1 MADWPSE
8 VRTRLG
14 GLGLSPEREAEVVD
28 ELAQHLAERE
38 GELRR
43 AGSSPDEAR
52 RLALDDIGPGDDRL
66 RAELARLR
74 QARSAPPAPAGM
86 PARRLVASIAQDLR
100 YGARVLWQRPGFTIA
115 AVLAL
120 AIGTGATAAIYGAV
134 DTVLLRPMP
143 FPHADR
149 LYVPIS
155 VNRARHID
163 QGNVSFADYVDWR
176 QQTDVFANVAILRP
190 TNLDITGDGGDPE
203 RVELAQV
210 SEDFFP
216 LVDVIPVVG
225 RTLVAADHADG
236 AGLVTVI
243 SYGLWQ
249 DRFGRAGDI
258 LDRTL
263 RIAGQPARIVGVLPP
278 RGVWPDTTQVF
289 VPMKPSSYSTDTRTR
304 RDNLGFDGLA
314 RLRDG
319 VTPGMAQG
327 RLAAMAARLEHDN
340 PVIRKGW
347 TNTVIP
353 LRDYIVDAN
362 LRAALYVLFGAA
374 GAVLLIACANVANLS
389 LVRGSS
395 RARELA
401 VRLSLG
407 ASRRRLVQQ
416 LVLEGVVL
424 AAAGAAVGSGLAVLI
439 LKGLALIA
447 PDGTPFLDQMHM
459 NGRVLAANVCIGGV
473 AALLSSVVPAWSN
486 SALRLGAALRD
497 GTTGSGA
504 SRGASR
510 LRHGLVI
517 AEIAAAVVLLTGAAL
532 LIRSFNRLSHVDP
545 GVDLAHVLSARI
557 SIPTARYASDAA
569 RVSFVQALVARLDAD
584 PAIDRAALTS
594 YVPAGGGGFELGR
607 VFLAEG
613 RPAPPAGTD
622 VPAWWNVVTPD
633 YFSTVGIR
641 VREGRAFSDHDSA
654 TTTPVIVVSSS
665 FGRAMFPGESP
676 IGRRVRSWRDENVLR
691 EIVGVV
697 DDVKV
702 EGLADRERPLVY
714 VPHTQNSW
722 GGLLLVAR
730 ARRGDPAALAAPVR
744 KAVGALD
751 PTLALSDVRSL
762 ADSARRSIADRRYAT
777 LLLGILAAVALGL
790 SALGIYSVTSHVF
803 ALRRREM
810 GIRLALGASR
820 GHLYGL
826 VLRHGLVLVVVGLA
840 IGVAGAALATHLV
853 ASLLF
858 ETQATD
864 ASAWASMV
872 GAVAVA
878 ATLACLIPARR
889 AAAADPTA
897 ALRAD

>member
-8 VRTRLG
+8 VRARLR

-38 GELRR
+38 DDLCRT
-43 AGSSPDEAR
+43 GSSRDEAR
-52 RLALDDIGPGDDRL
+52 RLALEDIADEDRL

-74 QARSAPPAPAGM
+74 QARTALPPPTGV
-86 PARRLVASIAQDLR
+86 PIRRLVASITQDLR
-100 YGARVLWQRPGFTIA
+100 YGVRALWRQPGFAIA

-120 AIGTGATAAIYGAV
+120 AIGTGSTAAIFGAV

-155 VNRARHID
+155 VNAARHID
-163 QGNVSFADYVDWR
+163 QGSISFADYVDWR
-176 QQTDVFANVAILRP
+176 QQTDIFADVALLRS
-190 TNLDITGDGGDPE
+190 TNLDITGEGGDPE
-203 RVELAQV
+203 RVELGQV

-216 LVDVIPVVG
+216 LVDVIPIVG

-249 DRFGRAGDI
+249 SRFGGAADI

-278 RGVWPDTTQVF
+278 HGVWPDTTQLF
-289 VPMKPSSYSTDTRTR
+289 VPMKPSGYSADTRTR
-304 RDNLGFDGLA
+304 RDNLIFDGLV

-319 VTPGMAQG
+319 IMPSVAQG
-327 RLAAMAARLEHDN
+327 RLAAMAARLEHDS
-340 PVIRKGW
+340 PIIRKGW

-362 LRAALYVLFGAA
+362 LKAALYVLLGAV

-389 LVRGSS
+389 LVRGSG

-407 ASRRRLVQQ
+407 ASRRRIVQQ
-416 LVLEGVVL
+416 LVLEGAVL
-424 AAAGAAVGSGLAVLI
+424 AAAGAAVGSGIAVLI
-439 LKGLALIA
+439 LKGLAYIA
-447 PDGTPFLDQMHM
+447 PDGTPFLDRMHM
-459 NGRVLAANVCIGGV
+459 NGRVLAATVFVGGV

-486 SALRLGAALRD
+486 SAVRLSGALRD

-504 SRGASR
+504 SRGAAR
-510 LRHGLVI
+510 VRYALVI
-517 AEIAAAVVLLTGAAL
+517 AEVAAAVVLLTGAAL
-532 LIRSFNRLSHVDP
+532 LIQSFTRLSRVDP
-545 GVDLAHVLSARI
+545 GVDLDHVLSARI
-557 SIPTARYASDAA
+557 SIPTARYPSDAA
-569 RVSFVQALVARLDAD
+569 RATFAQALVARLEAD
-584 PAIDRAALTS
+584 PAIGRAALTS
-594 YVPAGGGGFELGR
+594 YVPAGGGGFGLGR

-622 VPAWWNVVTPD
+622 VPARWNVVTPD
-633 YFSTVGIR
+633 YFSTVGIP
-641 VREGRAFSDHDSA
+641 VREGRAFSDHDGA
-654 TTTPVIVVSSS
+654 ATTPVMIVSSS
-665 FGRAMFPGESP
+665 FARAMFPGESP
-676 IGRRVRSWRDENVLR
+676 IGRRVRSWRDENLLR

-697 DDVKV
+697 DDVKT
-702 EGLADRERPLVY
+702 EGLADHERPLVY

-722 GGLLLVAR
+722 GGLLIVVR
-730 ARRGDPAALAAPVR
+730 ARRGDPASLAAPVR

-762 ADSARRSIADRRYAT
+762 RDSAQRSIADRRYAT
-777 LLLGILAAVALGL
+777 LLLTILAGVALGL
-790 SALGIYSVTSHVF
+790 SALGVYGVTSHVF

-826 VLRHGLVLVVVGLA
+826 VLRHGLGLVAAGLV
-840 IGVAGAALATHLV
+840 IGVAGARLATEFV

-864 ASAWASMV
+864 ASAWAGMV
-872 GAVAVA
+872 GAVAA
-878 ATLACLIPARR
+878 SATLACLIPARR
-889 AAAADPTA
+889 AAHADPTT
-897 ALRAD
+897 ALRTD

>member
-1 MADWPSE
+1 MADWRSE

-38 GELRR
+38 GDLRR

-74 QARSAPPAPAGM
+74 QARSARPAPTGIL
-86 PARRLVASIAQDLR
+86 ARGLVASIAQDLR
-100 YGARVLWQRPGFTIA
+100 YGTRALLQQPGFAIA
-115 AVLAL
+115 TVLAL
-120 AIGTGATAAIYGAV
+120 AIGIGSTAAIFGAV

-143 FPHADR
+143 FAHADR

-155 VNRARHID
+155 VNAARHID
-163 QGNVSFADYVDWR
+163 QGSISFADYVDWR
-176 QQTDVFANVAILRP
+176 QQTDVFAHVALIRT
-190 TNLDITGDGGDPE
+190 TNLDVTSEGGDPE

-216 LVDVIPVVG
+216 LVDVIPVAG
-225 RTLVAADHADG
+225 RTLAAADHADG
-236 AGLVTVI
+236 AGLVAVI
-243 SYGLWQ
+243 SYGLWV

-258 LDRTL
+258 LTRIL
-263 RIAGQPARIVGVLPP
+263 RISGRPTRIVGVLPP

-289 VPMKPSSYSTDTRTR
+289 VPLKPSAFGADERTR
-304 RDNLGFDGLA
+304 RDNLIFDALA
-314 RLRDG
+314 RLRDS
-319 VTPGMAQG
+319 VSPSVAQG

-347 TNTVIP
+347 TNTIIP
-353 LRDYIVDAN
+353 LRDFIVDAN
-362 LRAALYVLFGAA
+362 LKVALYVLFGAA

-407 ASRRRLVQQ
+407 ASRRRIMQQ

-424 AAAGAAVGSGLAVLI
+424 AAAGAAVGAGLAVLV
-439 LKGLALIA
+439 LKGLAVIA

-532 LIRSFNRLSHVDP
+532 LIRSFNHLSHVDP
-545 GVDLAHVLSARI
+545 GVDLDRVLSARI
-557 SIPTARYASDAA
+557 SIPTARYASDASRA
-569 RVSFVQALVARLDAD
+569 TFVQALVARLDAD

-594 YVPAGGGGFELGR
+594 YVPAGGGGFGLGR

-622 VPAWWNVVTPD
+622 VAARWNVVTPD

-641 VREGRAFSDHDSA
+641 VREGRAFSDQDRA
-654 TTTPVIVVSSS
+654 ATTPVMIVSSS

-676 IGRRVRSWRDENVLR
+676 IGRRVRSWRDENLLR

-722 GGLLLVAR
+722 GGLLIVVR
-730 ARRGDPAALAAPVR
+730 ARRGDPTALAAPVR

-751 PTLALSDVRSL
+751 PALALADVRSL

-777 LLLGILAAVALGL
+777 LLLSVLAAVALAL
-790 SALGIYSVTSHVF
+790 SALGVYSVTSHVF

-826 VLRHGLVLVVVGLA
+826 VLRHGLGLVAVGLL
-840 IGVAGAALATHLV
+840 IGVAGAALATQLV

-858 ETQATD
+858 ETPATD
-864 ASAWASMV
+864 TSAWASMT
-872 GAVAVA
+872 GLLALS

-889 AAAADPTA
+889 AAGADPTA
-897 ALRAD
+897 ALRAE

>member
-8 VRTRLG
+8 VRSRLG
-14 GLGLSPEREAEVVD
+14 NLGLSPEREAEVVD
-28 ELAQHLAERE
+28 ELAEHLAERE
-38 GELRR
+38 REWRR
-43 AGSSPDEAR
+43 AGSPPDEAR
-52 RLALDDIGPGDDRL
+52 RLALDDIADDDRL

-74 QARSAPPAPAGM
+74 QARVLVPPPIGV
-86 PARRLVASIAQDLR
+86 PTRRVVASIAQDLR
-100 YGARVLWQRPGFTIA
+100 YGARALCQRPGFTIA

-120 AIGTGATAAIYGAV
+120 AIGIGSTAAIFGAV

-143 FPHADR
+143 FAHGDR

-155 VNRARHID
+155 VNPARNID
-163 QGNVSFADYVDWR
+163 QGSISFADYVDWR
-176 QQTDVFANVAILRP
+176 QQTDVFANVALVRT

-203 RVELAQV
+203 RVESAQV

-225 RTLVAADHADG
+225 RTLVAADHANG

-249 DRFGRAGDI
+249 DRFGRAADI
-258 LDRTL
+258 LTRTL
-263 RIAGQPARIVGVLPP
+263 RLAGQPTRIVGVLPP
-278 RGVWPDTTQVF
+278 RGVWPDTSQVF
-289 VPMKPSSYSTDTRTR
+289 VPLKASGLGTDERTR
-304 RDNLGFDGLA
+304 RDNLIFDGLA

-319 VTPGMAQG
+319 VSPGVAQG

-347 TNTVIP
+347 TNTLIP

-362 LRAALYVLFGAA
+362 LKAALYVLLAA
-374 GAVLLIACANVANLS
+374 VGAVLLIACANVANLS
-389 LVRGSS
+389 LVRGSG

-401 VRLSLG
+401 LRVSLG

-416 LVLEGVVL
+416 LLLEGVLL
-424 AAAGAAVGSGLAVLI
+424 AAAGAAVGAGLAVLI
-439 LKGLALIA
+439 LKGLAVIA

-459 NGRVLAANVCIGGV
+459 NGRVLAANVFIGGV
-473 AALLSSVVPAWSN
+473 AALLSSLVPAWSN
-486 SALRLGAALRD
+486 SAVRLGGALRD
-497 GTTGSGA
+497 GTAGSGA
-504 SRGASR
+504 SRGAAR

-532 LIRSFNRLSHVDP
+532 LIRSFTRLSHVDP
-545 GVDLAHVLSARI
+545 GVDLQHVLSARI
-557 SIPTARYASDAA
+557 SIPAARYPNDAA
-569 RVSFVQALVARLDAD
+569 RATFVHALVARLDAD

-594 YVPAGGGGFELGR
+594 YVPAGGGGFGLGR

-613 RPAPPAGTD
+613 RPEPPAGTD
-622 VPAWWNVVTPD
+622 VQAQWNVVTPD

-641 VREGRAFSDHDSA
+641 VREGRAFTDQDGAAS
-654 TTTPVIVVSSS
+654 TPAMIVSSS
-665 FGRAMFPGESP
+665 FARAMFPGESP
-676 IGRRVRSWRDENVLR
+676 IGRRVRSWRDENLLR

-722 GGLLLVAR
+722 GGMLIVAR

-751 PTLALSDVRSL
+751 PTLALSNVRSL

-777 LLLGILAAVALGL
+777 LLLTILAAVALGL
-790 SALGIYSVTSHVF
+790 SALGVYSVTSHVF

-826 VLRHGLVLVVVGLA
+826 VLRHGLGLVSAGLV
-840 IGVAGAALATHLV
+840 IGVASAALATDLV

-864 ASAWASMV
+864 VPAWASMV
-872 GAVAVA
+872 GAVAA
-878 ATLACLIPARR
+878 SATLACLIPARR
-889 AAAADPTA
+889 AARADPMA
-897 ALRAD
+897 ALRTD